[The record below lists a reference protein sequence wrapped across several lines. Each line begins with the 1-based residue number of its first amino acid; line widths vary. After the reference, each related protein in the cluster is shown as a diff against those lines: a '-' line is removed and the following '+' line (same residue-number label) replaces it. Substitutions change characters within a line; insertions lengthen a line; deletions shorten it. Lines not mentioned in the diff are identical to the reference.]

1 MISSLESKVCF
12 FFFCSVLFF
21 TRRIPITVTTA
32 KQLTYLCHFLHFHFS
47 PSKQNEHSVFKKMAY
62 FTDDRLHKSWRIFIR
77 ISAYLLYFLKNCL
90 FWLCWVFICAQ
101 GFLFFFL
108 SFFLLL
114 LFLFVFFSCGK
125 WWLLLLWSSDSR
137 AHWLQQLQLK
147 DPWSRA
153 QAWQLWCVAL
163 VTKAHGIIPDQGSN
177 LCLLHWQVDSLL
189 LSHQG
194 SPILSIFKA
203 YSRKIFLSQYLV
215 REWIQ

>member
-101 GFLFFFL
+101 GFLFFF
-108 SFFLLL
+108 
-114 LFLFVFFSCGK
+114 FLFFYYYYFYLFSLVVESGGFSCCGAQT
-125 WWLLLLWSSDSR
+125 LGHIGFSSCSSR
-137 AHWLQQLQLK
+137 ILDLERRLGNYG
-147 DPWSRA
+147 
-153 QAWQLWCVAL
+153 AW
-163 VTKAHGIIPDQGSN
+163 P
-177 LCLLHWQVDSLL
+177 
-189 LSHQG
+189 
-194 SPILSIFKA
+194 
-203 YSRKIFLSQYLV
+203 
-215 REWIQ
+215 